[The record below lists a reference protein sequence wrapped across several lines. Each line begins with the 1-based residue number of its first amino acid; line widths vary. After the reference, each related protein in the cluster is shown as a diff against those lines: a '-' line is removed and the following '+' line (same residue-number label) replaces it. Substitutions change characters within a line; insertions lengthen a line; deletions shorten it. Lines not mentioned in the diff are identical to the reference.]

1 MTITDSHMASACGR
15 LTDKMVFIL
24 KNFGEEGLDVETAIG
39 YLENYLAESVKDESG
54 VAIIG
59 DVLEFNKEVILRRQE
74 LVMYARKAIEDAYKT
89 SMIDRILSII
99 QENGDFAADVQDSL

>member
-59 DVLEFNKEVILRRQE
+59 DVL
-74 LVMYARKAIEDAYKT
+74 
-89 SMIDRILSII
+89 
-99 QENGDFAADVQDSL
+99 

>member
-1 MTITDSHMASACGR
+1 MHITDSHLASACGR
-15 LTDKMVFIL
+15 LTDRMVFIL

-59 DVLEFNKEVILRRQE
+59 EVIEFKKEMSLRRQE
-74 LVMYARKAIEDAYKT
+74 MVTCARKAIEDAYKT
-89 SMIDRILSII
+89 SMIDRILEIS
-99 QENGDFAADVQDSL
+99 QENG

>member
-89 SMIDRILSII
+89 SMIEEYS
-99 QENGDFAADVQDSL
+99 A